1 MSNVGTSGELSS
13 SLNDIIT
20 LLQFSQPL
28 LLYHTLHA
36 HVTTV
41 QQQGAADFLNT
52 STITGKETDCF
63 TNKCVYECQIP
74 LKKYYYLL
82 YSMRISFLIFWQKNF
97 DTVSTQYAVH
107 SHVNYMLKLHVS
119 DTNTAT

>member
-20 LLQFSQPL
+20 LTLLQVSQPL
-28 LLYHTLHA
+28 LVHHMLHV

-52 STITGKETDCF
+52 SNITGKETG
-63 TNKCVYECQIP
+63 
-74 LKKYYYLL
+74 LL
-82 YSMRISFLIFWQKNF
+82 QK
-97 DTVSTQYAVH
+97 Q
-107 SHVNYMLKLHVS
+107 MCI
-119 DTNTAT
+119 